1 MFRFNLRTRIYFSM
15 LAILALAFL
24 VTGVVAI
31 YNDVEQNKAFN
42 QQALEKKE
50 KSVRASL
57 DYFLRHEGGHP
68 IA

>member
-1 MFRFNLRTRIYFSM
+1 M

-31 YNDVEQNKAFN
+31 YNDIEQNKAFN

-57 DYFLRHEGGHP
+57 EIGRAHV
-68 IA
+68 